1 MPVIICIEINLIEFT
16 VQDTIWMRSQPRSQP
31 NPALSSH
38 SFFHPPGWS
47 CLCAVEADHLLPAQ
61 GANRRRVSVC
71 LCVCACLS
79 INNNLHSNNN
89 LFYPFPISHPFRS
102 SVWLEVRS
110 EVLGGQGFYSLFPP
124 QSAPRVWDGLAE
136 LGSCQELA
144 WQLPW
149 TRERKERNYPPGLV
163 LRLDKNRLL
172 SKKIQIQ
179 YQITLSKPPELIGVI
194 LYPHSYSVYSISPLP
209 SPLEIVACHVLNPVI
224 GLTHPLFL
232 GFLSGII
239 PNHHHY

>member
-1 MPVIICIEINLIEFT
+1 MYRGEFNRIYGARYDFDAITARISTQPSIVIPFIHSSPGLELPLCCGS
-16 VQDTIWMRSQPRSQP
+16 RSF
-31 NPALSSH
+31 A
-38 SFFHPPGWS
+38 PGT
-47 CLCAVEADHLLPAQ
+47 

-79 INNNLHSNNN
+79 INNNLHSTNNN

-144 WQLPW
+144 WQLSW
-149 TRERKERNYPPGLV
+149 TRGKKKKKERNYPPGLV

-194 LYPHSYSVYSISPLP
+194 LYPHSYSVCSISPLP